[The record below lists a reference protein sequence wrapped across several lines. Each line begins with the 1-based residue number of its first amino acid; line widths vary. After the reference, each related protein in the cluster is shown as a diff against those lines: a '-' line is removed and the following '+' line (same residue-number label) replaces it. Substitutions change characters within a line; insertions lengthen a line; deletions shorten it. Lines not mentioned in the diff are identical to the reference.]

1 MNETLKKLST
11 EIAAEISAIVKA
23 QPMQDF
29 ITKTKAASDDDAGTF
44 EVVISTN
51 NVDRQGESV
60 DQNGWDLEHYK
71 NNPVVLFGH
80 DYYSLPVGVCDSIEL
95 VEGKLIAK
103 GRFAPM
109 DANPFAQQVRKLY
122 DLKIMRATSV
132 GFIVKEANGPLITK
146 AELLEFSFVPV
157 PANPYALSMRQVS
170 ELGIDLSMLST
181 KGLTLKTEEETTPPA
196 DPAPETPAADP
207 APETPAEETPAP
219 EAPAADPA
227 PETPAEETPAAE
239 EKAEGDEDPAEDSD
253 ATKQI
258 GAILATLSSS
268 TDALIKDATLQI
280 LAIVQDPT
288 KAVKTTIDSVGPE
301 GTEGGEP
308 KEDPATDP
316 ATIRSNTEGLHGGD
330 VMETWLAQ
338 RAILRAIATAT
349 TDGLTAVNDRI
360 RKGRV

>member
-1 MNETLKKLST
+1 MNDALKKLSA
-11 EIAAEISAIVKA
+11 EIAAEIGAIVKA

-29 ITKTKAASDDDAGTF
+29 IATTKAATDDDAGTF

-51 NVDRQGESV
+51 NVDRQGEAV
-60 DQNGWDLEHYK
+60 DQNGWDLEHYN

-95 VEGKLIAK
+95 VDGKLIAK

-109 DANPFAQQVRKLY
+109 EANPFAQQVRKLY

-132 GFIVKEANGPLITK
+132 GFIVKEAVGNVITK

-157 PANPYALSMRQVS
+157 PANPYALSMRQVN

-181 KGLTLKTEEETTPPA
+181 KGVDLKFVGPDNTTDEEATPP
-196 DPAPETPAADP
+196 ADP
-207 APETPAEETPAP
+207 APETPAEETPAT
-219 EAPAADPA
+219 
-227 PETPAEETPAAE
+227 ETPAEETPAADPAAETPAE
-239 EKAEGDEDPAEDSD
+239 EKDATDPAEDPAEDTD
-253 ATKQI
+253 AAKQI
-258 GAILATLSSS
+258 GAIMATLQAS
-268 TDALIKDATLQI
+268 TDSLIKDATMQI
-280 LAIVQDPT
+280 FAIMQDPT
-288 KAVKTTIDSVGPE
+288 KAVKTTNDSVGPE

-308 KEDPATDP
+308 KEDPETDP
-316 ATIRSNTEGLHGGD
+316 ATIRSNTAGLHGGD

-360 RKGRV
+360 RKNRGY